1 MDTPISALLN
11 LLEDEDRHVST
22 LAMEQ
27 LLTLDGDVGR
37 LIAELQESDNPVLR
51 GRIHQLGSILRLRR
65 SRQRFIDSVRDSGT
79 DLWDGILEINYQF
92 NPRMNRREV
101 SELIDEFGVRL
112 PRRLSTHRLAAFMRK
127 EKFCVTNEDLLG
139 PDLYLPEDVLL
150 QRVGAPILLAV
161 VAQRIGRVRNGDASL
176 GLHKGR
182 HCLLDANYHLISP
195 AENWRV
201 TRLTN
206 EDKLHPCGDRDV
218 WFTILAQLF
227 LSAVQEGR
235 LQAIWRVG
243 SILSQLCDGDFHD
256 LPFPLGS

>member
-1 MDTPISALLN
+1 VDTPISALLN

-27 LLTLDGDVGR
+27 LLALDSDVDQ

-65 SRQRFIDSVRDSGT
+65 SRQRFIDSVRDTGT
-79 DLWDGILEINYQF
+79 DLWDGIIEINYQF

-101 SELIDEFGVRL
+101 TGLVDEFAVRL

-127 EKFCVTNEDLLG
+127 EKFCVTSEDLLG
-139 PDLYLPEDVLL
+139 PDLYLAEDVLL
-150 QRVGAPILLAV
+150 QRVGAPILLSV
-161 VAQRIGRVRNGDASL
+161 VAQRIGRFRNWDASL
-176 GLHKGR
+176 VLHKGR
-182 HCLLDANYHLISP
+182 HCLLDGNYHLISP

-243 SILSQLCDGDFHD
+243 SILAQLCDGEFHD

>member
-1 MDTPISALLN
+1 MNTSISALVN

-22 LAMEQ
+22 LAMER
-27 LLTLDGDVGR
+27 LLALDQDVDSV
-37 LIAELQESDNPVLR
+37 IAELQESDNPILR

-65 SRQRFIDSVRDSGT
+65 SRQRFIDSVRDSDT
-79 DLWDGILEINYQF
+79 SLWDGILEINYQF
-92 NPRMNRREV
+92 NPRMNRRDIA
-101 SELIDEFGVRL
+101 ELVEDFASRL
-112 PRRLSTHRLAAFMRK
+112 PRRLSSHNLKVYMRK
-127 EKFCVTNEDLLG
+127 EKFSVSSEDLLG
-139 PDLYLPEDVLL
+139 PDLYLAEDVLM
-150 QRVGAPILLAV
+150 QRIGAPILLCA
-161 VAQRIGRVRNGDASL
+161 VAQHIGRTRNWDATMV
-176 GLHKGR
+176 LHKGR
-182 HCLLDANYHLISP
+182 HCLLDENYYLISP

-206 EDKLHPCGDRDV
+206 DDKLHPCGDRDV

-243 SILSQLCDGDFHD
+243 SILAQLCDGDFHD